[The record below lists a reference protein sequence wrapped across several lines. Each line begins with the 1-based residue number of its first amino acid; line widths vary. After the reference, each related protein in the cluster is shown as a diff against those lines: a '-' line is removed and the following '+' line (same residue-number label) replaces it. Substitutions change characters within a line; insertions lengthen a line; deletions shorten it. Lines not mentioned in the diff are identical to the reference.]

1 MAKKKENKE
10 IEAKSENRHA
20 EFESKF
26 ATGSVTRLDFENLVE
41 EFFGNKATKIYTD
54 ARQVAVEVD
63 GIRIPEEGHLIVCR

>member
-10 IEAKSENRHA
+10 IEVKSENRHA

-41 EFFGNKATKIYTD
+41 EFFGDSAKKIYID
-54 ARQVAVEVD
+54 SRQVSVEVD
-63 GIRIPEEGHLIVCR
+63 GIRIPEEGNLVICR